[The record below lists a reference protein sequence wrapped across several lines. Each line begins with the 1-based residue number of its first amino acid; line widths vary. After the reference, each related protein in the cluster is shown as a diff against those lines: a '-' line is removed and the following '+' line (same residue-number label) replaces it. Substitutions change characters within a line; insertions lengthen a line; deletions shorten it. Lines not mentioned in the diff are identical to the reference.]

1 MIARIETRLRWL
13 ARLVFAGASL
23 LLPLESLAATSDIT
37 TALPEADAGGSL
49 EAPRPA
55 VIVSGRAMD
64 LVGTPVSMVPKGTTA
79 SNASRGR
86 MPWLG
91 AVSLPSATPFGLGY
105 LSSGFGLRG
114 HPILGGTRL
123 HAGLDFAAPTGS
135 PVLATM
141 DGYVSAAGWAGGY
154 GLSVRLENGSSLET
168 RYGHLSRITV
178 APGSFV
184 RKGELIGLVGTTGLS
199 TGPHLHYEVRVN
211 GRAVDPR
218 AYLRR

>member
-1 MIARIETRLRWL
+1 MIARIESRLRWL

-23 LLPLESLAATSDIT
+23 LLPLESLAATADLA
-37 TALPEADAGGSL
+37 TALPGTESGGSL
-49 EAPRPA
+49 EEQRPA
-55 VIVSGRAMD
+55 VIVSSRAMD
-64 LVGTPVSMVPKGTTA
+64 LVGTSVSLVPKGTIS
-79 SNASRGR
+79 SNGSRGR

-91 AVSLPSATPFGLGY
+91 AISLPSVTPFGMGY

-114 HPILGGTRL
+114 HPILGGVRL

-135 PVLATM
+135 PVFATM
-141 DGYVSAAGWAGGY
+141 DGNVSVAGWAGGY
-154 GLSVRLENGSSLET
+154 GLSVRLENGGALET

-184 RKGELIGLVGTTGLS
+184 RRGELIGLVGSTGLS